1 MKLFA
6 SIDQGTS
13 STRTII
19 FDKDLKTVD
28 SRQEAYELNFPNSGW
43 VEIDPEVLRNSVM
56 NTMEPL
62 VDKYKDKLNSISIT
76 NQRESTIIWNKKT
89 GNAIYPIIV
98 WQDRRTE
105 GYCNELKRQGH
116 ESMIQNKTGLVIDP
130 YFSATK
136 IKWILNNVKQAKV
149 LLKSNNL
156 LFGTVDTFLIWKLT
170 KGKQHLTEASNASR
184 TMLYNINNNKWDK
197 EILKKLNIPQ
207 KILPEVKNSADNF
220 GKTDKKITG
229 VEISISAVLG
239 DQQAAAFGQTCFEKG
254 SIKSTYGTG
263 AFVIMNTGPK
273 KINSKNK
280 LLTTICYRLNNKNT
294 YALEGSIFIAGA
306 GVQWLRDKVKLIKKA
321 PETEKISKSSKVN
334 DGVFVVPAFSG
345 MGAPYWRPDARGVI
359 TGLTRD
365 SDWKSIVR
373 ATVESV
379 GYQSFDLFD
388 SMNKDGLKPKIVK
401 VDGGMVANN
410 WFTQFLAD
418 IINLKVVRPKIL
430 ETTALGVALLA
441 GLQIGEYKS
450 LNQIKNMWKKDR
462 VFSPNIKKTLR
473 NELLAGW
480 KLAIPGPPLRTLC
493 LLFERFHPRGTRSPA
508 RPPIL
513 RSLQLPVLR
522 LRYGRFGFHLRHSIP
537 QHVPPL

>member
-1 MKLFA
+1 MKKFII
-6 SIDQGTS
+6 SIDQGTTS
-13 STRTII
+13 SRVIL
-19 FDKDLKTVD
+19 FDTKGNIVFV
-28 SRQEAYELNFPNSGW
+28 SQYEFKQYFPKNGW
-43 VEIDPEVLRNSVM
+43 VEHNPNEIWSTTLKALKQVIN
-56 NTMEPL
+56 
-62 VDKYKDKLNSISIT
+62 KAKKLKGHILTIGIT
-76 NQRESTIIWNKKT
+76 NQRETTILWNKKT
-89 GNAIYPIIV
+89 GKPIYNAIV
-98 WQDRRTE
+98 WQDRRTQD
-105 GYCNELKRQGH
+105 YCKSLKKKNYENLFR
-116 ESMIQNKTGLVIDP
+116 NKTGLFIDP

-136 IKWILNNVKQAKV
+136 IKWILDNVKISKK
-149 LLKSNNL
+149 LLSSNDL

-441 GLQIGEYKS
+441 GYQIGEHKS
-450 LNQIKNMWKKDR
+450 LNQIKDMWKKDR
-462 VFSPNIKKTLR
+462 IFKPKMKQNFRKD
-473 NELLAGW
+473 LLNGW
-480 KLAIPGPPLRTLC
+480 KLAIKKTL
-493 LLFERFHPRGTRSPA
+493 A
-508 RPPIL
+508 
-513 RSLQLPVLR
+513 
-522 LRYGRFGFHLRHSIP
+522 
-537 QHVPPL
+537 